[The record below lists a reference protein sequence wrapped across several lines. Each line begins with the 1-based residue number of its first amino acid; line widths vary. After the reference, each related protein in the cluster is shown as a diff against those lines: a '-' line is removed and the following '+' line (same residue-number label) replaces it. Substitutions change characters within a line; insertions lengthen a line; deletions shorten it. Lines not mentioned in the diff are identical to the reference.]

1 MSSGGGWL
9 ETWAWQLHDVRS
21 GPETLWNGSHSP
33 QRTQGSQQTALT
45 FRIRTRVMLPRPG
58 TGLSGYCPPGTGEA
72 VPPRFRASAHTEKVG
87 LVMRGWL
94 SGLPGG
100 GTARWG
106 PEHPDGTLL
115 IQPTLREH
123 VGSAGVLSAHVPLP
137 SAHTWGPT
145 RASCHCVDT
154 GRQSGG
160 PPCRAYDEG
169 TGRLR
174 GEGRPQR
181 ARRTL

>member
-1 MSSGGGWL
+1 
-9 ETWAWQLHDVRS
+9 
-21 GPETLWNGSHSP
+21 
-33 QRTQGSQQTALT
+33 
-45 FRIRTRVMLPRPG
+45 MLPRPG

-123 VGSAGVLSAHVPLP
+123 VGLPVSWVHMCPCHQHTRGDPRGLHATVWTQAGSLGVLPAEL
-137 SAHTWGPT
+137 TT
-145 RASCHCVDT
+145 R
-154 GRQSGG
+154 GQ
-160 PPCRAYDEG
+160 EG
-169 TGRLR
+169 
-174 GEGRPQR
+174 
-181 ARRTL
+181 